1 MDFKNELINQKQIS
15 YLYSIFFVFLSFNTI
30 AQSKNIDYKLSNS
43 ITQLLDT
50 SGSIYFKNKQKHEYL
65 YAKFSSSDG
74 NTLIS
79 LSTTRFGS
87 ELYNLIILTNRYIV
101 ISETKR
107 IPIIFEFDID
117 FSTILNDS
125 SNRQHHFGEGGFM
138 VLFDQSGKII
148 KYGGQ
153 Q

>member
-1 MDFKNELINQKQIS
+1 MDFKNEFINQKRFRF
-15 YLYSIFFVFLSFNTI
+15 LFNIFFVLMTFNAT
-30 AQSKNIDYKLSNS
+30 AQSKNIEYKLSNS

-50 SGSIYFKNKQKHEYL
+50 SESIYFKNKQKHEYL
-65 YAKFSSSDG
+65 YAKFSCSDG

-79 LSTTRFGS
+79 LSTTSYGS
-87 ELYNLIILTNRYIV
+87 ELYNLLILTNRYIV

-107 IPIIFEFDID
+107 IPIIFDFDID
-117 FSTILNDS
+117 FSTLLNDS
-125 SNRQHHFGEGGFM
+125 SNRHHHFGGGGFM

-148 KYGGQ
+148 RYGGQ

>member
-1 MDFKNELINQKQIS
+1 MECKREIINQKRNRF
-15 YLYSIFFVFLSFNTI
+15 LYCILVVLLSFNAT

-50 SGSIYFKNKQKHEYL
+50 SESIYFKNKQKHEYL
-65 YAKFSSSDG
+65 YAKFSCSEG

-79 LSTTRFGS
+79 LSTTSYGS
-87 ELYNLIILTNRYIV
+87 ELYNLIILSNRYIV
-101 ISETKR
+101 ISETKK
-107 IPIIFEFDID
+107 IPLIFDFDID
-117 FSTILNDS
+117 FSILLNDS
-125 SNRQHHFGEGGFM
+125 SNRHHHFGGGGFM

-148 KYGGQ
+148 RYGGQ